1 MKAEV
6 AIIIVTYNSLGQIE
20 SCLESIF
27 FQRKKIVQQVILVD
41 NNSIDNTAEIVRC
54 KFPKVELIISKK
66 NLGFAAGVNL
76 GVNHADAEFIIL
88 LNPDTI
94 ILNHTV
100 DVIVD
105 FAKKNP
111 AQGLYGGRTFKLDG
125 SLEPSSCWGR
135 PTLWSMIM
143 FAVGLTVIFPRN
155 RWLDPES
162 LGPWKR
168 DSVKEVGVITGCF
181 LLVPKLIWDQLGGLD
196 ERYFMYGEDVDFSI
210 RAWNSGWRPVIC
222 PSAKLVHEVGKSSEN
237 SIDKTLLLYLGKVSL
252 IKIHWNGLEK
262 WLGLFLLVT
271 GVGIR
276 AVFFGILNLFR
287 CNNGIMQWQTL
298 WLKRN
303 IWIKGYK
310 I

>member
-1 MKAEV
+1 
-6 AIIIVTYNSLGQIE
+6 
-20 SCLESIF
+20 
-27 FQRKKIVQQVILVD
+27 
-41 NNSIDNTAEIVRC
+41 
-54 KFPKVELIISKK
+54 
-66 NLGFAAGVNL
+66 
-76 GVNHADAEFIIL
+76 

-94 ILNHTV
+94 ILNHAV

-105 FAKKNP
+105 FAKRNP

-162 LGPWKR
+162 LGSWKR

-181 LLVPKLIWDQLGGLD
+181 LLVLKSIWDQLGGLD

-222 PSAKLVHEVGKSSEN
+222 PSAGVIHEVGKSSEN

-252 IKIHWNGLEK
+252 VRIHWNGIKK
-262 WLGLFLLVT
+262 WLGIFLLVM

-276 AVFFGILNLFR
+276 AAFFGILNLFK
-287 CNNGIMQWQTL
+287 CGNGTIRWQTL
-298 WLKRN
+298 WLKRK

>member
-1 MKAEV
+1 
-6 AIIIVTYNSLGQIE
+6 
-20 SCLESIF
+20 
-27 FQRKKIVQQVILVD
+27 
-41 NNSIDNTAEIVRC
+41 
-54 KFPKVELIISKK
+54 
-66 NLGFAAGVNL
+66 
-76 GVNHADAEFIIL
+76 
-88 LNPDTI
+88 
-94 ILNHTV
+94 
-100 DVIVD
+100 
-105 FAKKNP
+105 
-111 AQGLYGGRTFKLDG
+111 
-125 SLEPSSCWGR
+125 
-135 PTLWSMIM
+135 
-143 FAVGLTVIFPRN
+143 
-155 RWLDPES
+155 
-162 LGPWKR
+162 
-168 DSVKEVGVITGCF
+168 
-181 LLVPKLIWDQLGGLD
+181 
-196 ERYFMYGEDVDFSI
+196 MYGEDVDFSI